1 MSHGFDL
8 QPGATSLHQVKP
20 LPLKG
25 WLGCVATWHN
35 QLNRL
40 VVNVAM
46 VALVVSCLVLT
57 VGMLMR
63 YFFGTPT
70 DWQDELCV
78 FLLVGSVFLT
88 AAAVQS
94 QRGHI
99 GIDALAGWLSP
110 SANRW
115 RIWLNDILSLV
126 FCSFFCW
133 KSITLLWDA
142 WKEGMT
148 TSSTWAPPLWI
159 PYGLMSL
166 GMLLLVLQLGLQV
179 LMVPSQHKEGGSHE

>member
-1 MSHGFDL
+1 MSHGFDS
-8 QPGATSLHQVKP
+8 QPNSRSLHQVEP
-20 LPLKG
+20 LPLPG
-25 WLGCVATWHN
+25 WLGAVSVFHN
-35 QLNRL
+35 RLNRL
-40 VVNVAM
+40 VVNLSM

-57 VGMLMR
+57 AGMLVR
-63 YFFGTPT
+63 YFFSTPT
-70 DWQDELCV
+70 DWQDEVCV

-88 AAAVQS
+88 GAAVQS

-99 GIDALAGWLSP
+99 GIDAITGWLSP
-110 SANRW
+110 RANRW
-115 RIWLNDILSLV
+115 RVWSNDLLSLL

-133 KSITLLWDA
+133 KSLALLWEA

-166 GMLLLVLQLGLQV
+166 GMVLLVLQLALQV
-179 LMVPSQHKEGGSHE
+179 LMLPGRNQGEAP